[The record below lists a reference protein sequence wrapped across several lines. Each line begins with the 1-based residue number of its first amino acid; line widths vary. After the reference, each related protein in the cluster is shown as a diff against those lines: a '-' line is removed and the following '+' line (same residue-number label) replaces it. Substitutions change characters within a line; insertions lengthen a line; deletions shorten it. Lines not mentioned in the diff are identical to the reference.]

1 MSDEVKAGGSGQRSA
16 ISNQQMAEMV
26 ASVERS
32 IAMVRD
38 LRARFKREELDKQ
51 RKGEALVRGA
61 AELRTKG

>member
-1 MSDEVKAGGSGQRSA
+1 MSEQPKVEKAWTRE
-16 ISNQQMAEMV
+16 EML